1 MAYIL
6 ASSALLQKLQ
16 KNTVHLLL
24 ETKYTFTQ
32 VEYGASFSHVLLSSA
47 EASRASGCPLSTEVT
62 ITANRKRNQTISI
75 RLTPTEKKEIT
86 AKAKQAQMTLTDYLI
101 ECSRNTEIKVTNLSE
116 VLVEL
121 KHIGNN
127 INQIARKV
135 NSKRFFF
142 GNFNSF
148 IEGQRKIYDAI
159 LSLTGG
165 D

>member
-1 MAYIL
+1 
-6 ASSALLQKLQ
+6 
-16 KNTVHLLL
+16 
-24 ETKYTFTQ
+24 
-32 VEYGASFSHVLLSSA
+32 
-47 EASRASGCPLSTEVT
+47 
-62 ITANRKRNQTISI
+62 
-75 RLTPTEKKEIT
+75 
-86 AKAKQAQMTLTDYLI
+86 MTLTDYLI